1 MISDIS
7 LGTWLTISFPL
18 FMYTAIVTVSFLDRY
33 TKYLSLAAWYRRW
46 CWSLCWKQRQ
56 ERDGGQ
62 RNCTRVLL
70 ACSYV
75 SKSWFCHVPDSY
87 TNRSYYLRT
96 AFILLRASRSCGY
109 HSRVATIWGRHLFKK
124 YSIRPEFD
132 DVMWL
137 SRWNKFRDL
146 HVDWQDIL
154 KHHKTL
160 WNTVRH

>member
-70 ACSYV
+70 ACSCLKITCQTCV
-75 SKSWFCHVPDSY
+75 
-87 TNRSYYLRT
+87 LT
-96 AFILLRASRSCGY
+96 A
-109 HSRVATIWGRHLFKK
+109 ATIWGWHLFHSEHPNY
-124 YSIRPEFD
+124 YSRVASIQKNVIHPEFD
-132 DVMWL
+132 EVTWL
-137 SRWNKFRDL
+137 PGWNKFQGL

-160 WNTVRH
+160 WNTMRH